1 MTGTDDFREY
11 VKYFD
16 QWGEDTVA
24 AYERNISKMERY
36 LTEDYQGIKN
46 FYDDLVAKGFGT
58 HENGVYNIAYPDSE
72 AAAKAMGMSEEWF
85 LDMTRRGEDYGFVND
100 YVETELD
107 GRMKLQDVMQ
117 KQIDAQLHLNELIR
131 EGAPEDVITDAQQV
145 LDTYKNSAKNLAEN
159 IKDVTVH

>member
-24 AYERNISKMERY
+24 AYERNITKMERY
-36 LTEDYQGIKN
+36 LTEDYKGIKN
-46 FYDDLVAKGFGT
+46 FYDDLVAKGLGT
-58 HENGVYNIAYPDSE
+58 YENGIYNIQYPDS
-72 AAAKAMGMSEEWF
+72 ASAAKTMGMSEEWF

-107 GRMKLQDVMQ
+107 GRMKL
-117 KQIDAQLHLNELIR
+117 
-131 EGAPEDVITDAQQV
+131 
-145 LDTYKNSAKNLAEN
+145 
-159 IKDVTVH
+159 